1 MLVKKITAGQR
12 KQLWKRETALTVCRQ
27 RSSGESDTPPAN
39 ERNREGEKTMKAW
52 NLKPGIFSSS
62 AKSPYYP
69 TFLLPANVLAEIWI
83 LAQSEDF
90 ASSQNF
96 ASGFLEA
103 VCTFRSF
110 EPVCAFQRNHRLK
123 LEGLASVYVCPAL
136 MFHWIRQFHD
146 FALFTD
152 VPFLSGISVWMMCT
166 WLKHDQPMLHKDMMK
181 VFQTW

>member
-1 MLVKKITAGQR
+1 MRGKEKE
-12 KQLWKRETALTVCRQ
+12 K
-27 RSSGESDTPPAN
+27 
-39 ERNREGEKTMKAW
+39 KTMKAW
-52 NLKPGIFSSS
+52 NLKPGIISAS

-110 EPVCAFQRNHRLK
+110 ERVCAFQRNHWLK

-152 VPFLSGISVWMMCT
+152 VPFLSGISVWTMCT
-166 WLKHDQPMLHKDMMK
+166 WLKHDQPMLHKEMMK